1 MQADPILE
9 MQRLAAHYRELSDD
23 ELRDLAADFA
33 DLTENAQQALR
44 TEIQSRG
51 FRDPLRTTNAP
62 AASNAPLAAPATY
75 ETRAPIHEATSSTRG
90 FFSRQPELIPDAPDA
105 EPDGPIEYTWK
116 TPLCDCDT
124 LLQAREFSQALKQAG
139 IESWIEAPGTGSR
152 YASFSLASHAS
163 LSPPISWS
171 RRAPLPRNPFRVRSS
186 KMLRRKFPIT
196 NRPRA
201 PNAAHRTP
209 FLKASIPRTPGDV
222 SNAAKAGLTQPHQT
236 QPRRNRPRNRQ
247 TASNC
252 LKNGKSRPATGQLSP
267 QGE

>member
-44 TEIQSRG
+44 TEMQSRG
-51 FRDPLRTTNAP
+51 LRDPLRTTNAP

-90 FFSRQPELIPDAPDA
+90 FFNRQPELVPDVPDA

-124 LLQAREFSQALKQAG
+124 LLQARELSQALKQAG

-152 YASFSLASHAS
+152 YASFSLASPRVLVAADQ
-163 LSPPISWS
+163 LDQARAIAAQPIPRQIVEDAQTEIPDYQPPACPKCGAPDPILEGVDPTNSWRCEQCGQSWS
-171 RRAPLPRNPFRVRSS
+171 DP
-186 KMLRRKFPIT
+186 
-196 NRPRA
+196 
-201 PNAAHRTP
+201 
-209 FLKASIPRTPGDV
+209 ASPDPT
-222 SNAAKAGLTQPHQT
+222 ATQ
-236 QPRRNRPRNRQ
+236 
-247 TASNC
+247 
-252 LKNGKSRPATGQLSP
+252 
-267 QGE
+267 